1 MIKKTIVLGISVV
14 LLSAA
19 CKTKDLKMSGEK
31 RKEITTENKRVVYQV
46 FTVYLG
52 IKKTQIINLE
62 L

>member
-1 MIKKTIVLGISVV
+1 M
-14 LLSAA
+14 SA
-19 CKTKDLKMSGEK
+19 EK
-31 RKEITTENKRVVYQV
+31 RKEITTENKIVVYQV